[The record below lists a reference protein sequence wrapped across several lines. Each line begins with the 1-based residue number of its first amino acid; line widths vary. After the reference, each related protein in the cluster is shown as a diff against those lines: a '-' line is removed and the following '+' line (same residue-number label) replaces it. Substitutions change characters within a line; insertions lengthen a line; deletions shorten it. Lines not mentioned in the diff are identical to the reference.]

1 MLLLSSKTDKHIQI
15 LSGVLL
21 AFLIV
26 DGIAIAVGSLI
37 KEFIPIEYLKVFSGI
52 IFIIFGFLILINKN
66 DESKKTKKFN
76 NPFLTSFLLIIL
88 TEFGDKTQI
97 AAALFATKY
106 NPFMVLIGTM
116 LALTLLSLIAIFF
129 GKIIYKKLSKK
140 TINKIAGI
148 IFIIMGITFF
158 II

>member
-52 IFIIFGFLILINKN
+52 IFIIFGFLMLINKN

-76 NPFLTSFLLIIL
+76 NPFLTAFLLIIL